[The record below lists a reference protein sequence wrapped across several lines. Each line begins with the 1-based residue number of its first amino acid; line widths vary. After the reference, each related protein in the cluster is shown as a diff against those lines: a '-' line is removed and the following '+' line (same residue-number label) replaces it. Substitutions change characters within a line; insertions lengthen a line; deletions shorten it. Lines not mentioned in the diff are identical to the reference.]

1 LRIGGEY
8 SVHQQRWPAF
18 DQRALVDEQVTLVI
32 QVDGKTRDRIQ
43 VPAGLGQEKALERAK
58 GREKVRRHF
67 MNREPRKVI
76 FVPDR
81 LINLVTDA
89 GETQA

>member
-1 LRIGGEY
+1 M
-8 SVHQQRWPAF
+8 
-18 DQRALVDEQVTLVI
+18 I

-43 VPAGLGQEKALERAK
+43 VPAGLGKEHALERAK
-58 GREKVRRHF
+58 GREKVRRHL
-67 MNREPRKVI
+67 MDRDPRKVI

-81 LINLVTDA
+81 LINLVTNA